1 MKEKKKH
8 QHTFVCDRC
17 GNEAD
22 IIITE
27 EASSLAEHKDAPKT
41 RKKVMVCKVCGNE
54 ANMILEEQEVEEP

>member
-1 MKEKKKH
+1 MEKKEH

-27 EASSLAEHKDAPKT
+27 EATSLAEHTHPPKAK
-41 RKKVMVCKVCGNE
+41 KKVMVCKVCGNE
-54 ANMILEEQEVEEP
+54 ADMILEEQEVEEP